1 MTTKQKQNKFK
12 TLNVGFNHFIP
23 LDRLIAVVEP
33 ESAAVKKLIKNA
45 KETNNLINAA
55 SGRKV
60 KSVLIMD
67 TNQIILASI
76 AVSTLS
82 QRVI

>member
-1 MTTKQKQNKFK
+1 MATTKENKNFK

-33 ESAAVKKLIKNA
+33 ESAAVKKIIKTA
-45 KETNNLINAA
+45 KETNKLINAA
-55 SGRKV
+55 SGRKT

-67 TNQIILASI
+67 TGQVILASI

-82 QRVI
+82 QRVV

>member
-1 MTTKQKQNKFK
+1 MSSTKEKKFK

-23 LDRLIAVVEP
+23 LERLIAVVEP
-33 ESAAVKKLIKNA
+33 ESSAVKKIIKTA
-45 KETNNLINAA
+45 KENGQLINAA

-67 TNQIILASI
+67 TGQVILASV

>member
-1 MTTKQKQNKFK
+1 MSSAKEKKFK

-23 LDRLIAVVEP
+23 LERLIAVVEP
-33 ESAAVKKLIKNA
+33 ESAAVKKIIKTA
-45 KETNNLINAA
+45 KENGQLINAA
-55 SGRKV
+55 SGRKI

-67 TNQIILASI
+67 TGQVILASI